1 MKKPFLAACCIALAG
16 WEVSG
21 ALVDTNFSET
31 LYASAGEQV
40 TGMAWAP
47 DGSSRLFISLKDG
60 AIVIIKNGSLQAQP
74 FAVMSP
80 IVTGGESGLIGMCF
94 DPNFLSNGFV
104 YAFVTVSNSEQ
115 QILRLTAVGDI
126 GTDRTVIIPGLPTLG
141 GIHNGGAVG
150 IGADGK
156 LYWGVGDNGN
166 GRGVDNDLTSLAS
179 KVGRANLDGSLPWD
193 NPFADGPG
201 GNNDYIWARGF
212 RNPFTFEFQPN
223 TGDLW
228 VNCVGTSYEQIF
240 LVRARD
246 HAGWNDYENNQP
258 PGYITPKIKY
268 RTNGTD
274 TRNLVPNGGAVRS
287 GNIVTFTTTGS
298 HGFRQGEKITVTGT
312 ADATFNG
319 SFYVSAVPTA
329 TSFNVSQTGT
339 DASSGGGVARTLDQ
353 GGAVTGGCFWN
364 STAVPEAYR
373 GNYFYGDLNSGR
385 IMRAAL
391 NGANEV
397 TSVDYFLTSNGQ
409 LIDTSVGPDGALYYL
424 DYSGNVSRVAWTNDT
439 VQRLVVT
446 PNILRIVETGSG
458 VLMVRLAT
466 APETEVTVEVAQ
478 SAGDSRLQVLSGNQL
493 VFTPENWS
501 VPQKVLISCTEDPR
515 LQGNATAQFNVSG
528 NGVDAETITVH
539 AVGTVFRPMVG
550 PISRVGNAPFPVQ
563 IGMSGQPGMTYVL
576 EAAASLGTG
585 WTPISTNL
593 LQIPLT
599 NIVDSTSGN
608 SPQRFYRSRSL
619 ISP

>member
-21 ALVDTNFSET
+21 ALVDTNFGET
-31 LYASAGEQV
+31 SYASVDAQV

-47 DGSSRLFISLKDG
+47 DGSNRLFISLKDG
-60 AIVIIKNGSLQAQP
+60 AIIIIKDGSVREAP

-94 DPNFLSNGFV
+94 DPNFLSNGYV
-104 YAFVTVSNSEQ
+104 YVFVTVSNSEQ

-166 GRGVDNDLTSLAS
+166 GRGVDSDLSSLGS
-179 KVGRANLDGSLPWD
+179 KVSRANLDGSVPWD

-212 RNPFTFEFQPN
+212 RNPFTFDFQPS

-258 PGYITPKIKY
+258 AGYLTPKIKY

-274 TRNLVPNGGAVRS
+274 TRNLTPSGGAVRS
-287 GNIVTFTTTGS
+287 GNVVTFTTTGF
-298 HGFRQGEKITVTGT
+298 HGFRQGEKITITGT
-312 ADATFNG
+312 VDASFNG
-319 SFYVSAVPTA
+319 SFYVATVPTA
-329 TSFNVSQTGT
+329 TSFTVSQTGP
-339 DASSGGGVARTLDQ
+339 DASSGGGTARTLDQ

-385 IMRAAL
+385 VMRATL

-424 DYSGNVSRVAWTNDT
+424 VYSGAVTRVAWTNDT
-439 VQRLVVT
+439 VQRLVAT
-446 PNILRIVETGSG
+446 PNILRSVETGTGS
-458 VLMVRLAT
+458 LMIRLAK
-466 APETEVTVEVAQ
+466 APELAVMVEVER
-478 SAGDSRLQVLSGNQL
+478 SGGDPRLQVLSGNQL

-501 VPQKVLISCTEDPR
+501 VPQRVLITCQDDPKV
-515 LQGNATAQFNVSG
+515 QGNATAQFSVSG
-528 NGVDAETITVH
+528 NGVEAETITVH

-550 PISRVGNAPFPVQ
+550 PISRVGAEPFPVQ
-563 IGMSGQPGMTYVL
+563 VGISGQPGMTYVL
-576 EAAASLGTG
+576 ESADILGAG
-585 WTPISTNL
+585 WTPISTNQ
-593 LQIPLT
+593 LQSPSM
-599 NIVDSTSGN
+599 NITDSASGD
-608 SPQRFYRSRSL
+608 SPQRFYRTRPL
-619 ISP
+619 INP